1 MQQQLGPQDAVLLQQ
16 AGPLQRTIP
25 APPLLGSQ
33 ERAGATEQTQTRYR
47 VKSVRC
53 QEIDLLTQDFFNAN
67 PITSFWLFFPFF
79 NLKKRAFP
87 HLCPQCFSNK
97 AVIIFFIDLILW
109 LYDFIMYIFR
119 YKKRRIFTACS
130 TR

>member
-67 PITSFWLFFPFF
+67 PVL
-79 NLKKRAFP
+79 
-87 HLCPQCFSNK
+87 
-97 AVIIFFIDLILW
+97 LILAS
-109 LYDFIMYIFR
+109 FF
-119 YKKRRIFTACS
+119 FS
-130 TR
+130 F